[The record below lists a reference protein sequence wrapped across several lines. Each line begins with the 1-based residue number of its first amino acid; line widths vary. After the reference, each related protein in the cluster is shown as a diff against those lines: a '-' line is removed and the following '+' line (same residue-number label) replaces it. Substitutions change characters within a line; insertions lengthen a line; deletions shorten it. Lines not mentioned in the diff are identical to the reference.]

1 MKNERNPEIASLGSG
16 VAKRLLNFAR
26 ALSKNDEDV
35 YEYILLMVRGD
46 FKAQEDS
53 CDCIFAHLRN
63 ILSTEMNTNILKYA
77 SRVFPPPLSSSPP
90 CSSLETCTST
100 RNSSPTCCRSSAR
113 RSWRTTSS
121 G

>member
-1 MKNERNPEIASLGSG
+1 MKNERNPEITMLGSG
-16 VAKRLLNFAR
+16 VQKRLLNFAR

-46 FKAQEDS
+46 FKMQEDS

-77 SRVFPPPLSSSPP
+77 SRVRPPSYSSSPR
-90 CSSLETCTST
+90 CFSLEICIST
-100 RNSSPTCCRSSAR
+100 RNSSPTSYPSLR
-113 RSWRTTSS
+113 RRF
-121 G
+121 

>member
-1 MKNERNPEIASLGSG
+1 MSLGSG
-16 VAKRLLNFAR
+16 VQKRLLNFSR

-46 FKAQEDS
+46 FKTQEDS

-77 SRVFPPPLSSSPP
+77 SRV
-90 CSSLETCTST
+90 
-100 RNSSPTCCRSSAR
+100 N
-113 RSWRTTSS
+113 
-121 G
+121 